1 MKRDP
6 IEGYARFFHDCTM
19 LWKDGNM
26 NPKPRFLCT
35 INAYKNWITQIEILG
50 SIPWFQGETRA
61 VKLTALSDSFH
72 EELLASQEPAYILG
86 GPEHIGMFWKK

>member
-1 MKRDP
+1 MPAFSMIAVCFGKMATW
-6 IEGYARFFHDCTM
+6 I
-19 LWKDGNM
+19 L
-26 NPKPRFLCT
+26 KPRFLCT
-35 INAYKNWITQIEILG
+35 INAYENWITQIEILG

-61 VKLTALSDSFH
+61 GKLTALSDSFH